1 MSVLSDEELV
11 LQCRDGN
18 TEAEEMLLKRYTVVV
33 KREVRYLFLVGAE
46 TEDLMQE
53 AMIGLVKAI
62 REYDA
67 GNGVT
72 FHTYATSCIRNQIR
86 SAIRSANRMKHQ
98 PLNEYMSIYPDA
110 DGGEEE
116 AIMISDDSADPEKR
130 VLEQEGLREL
140 EDKISKLLSP
150 MEQTVAGLYL
160 RGMSHSEIAGALG
173 KPERSVNNALTRAR
187 NKLKKSME

>member
-11 LQCRDGN
+11 LQCRGGN
-18 TEAEEMLLKRYTVVV
+18 TEAEEILLKRYTVVV

-62 REYDA
+62 REYA
-67 GNGVT
+67 PGNGVS

-98 PLNEYMSIYPDA
+98 PLNEYMSIYPDT
-110 DGGEEE
+110 DGAEE
-116 AIMISDDSADPEKR
+116 AIMITDDSADPEKR

-140 EDKISKLLSP
+140 EDKISKLLSS
-150 MEQTVAGLYL
+150 MERTVALLYL
-160 RGMSHSEIAGALG
+160 RGMSHSEIAGILG

-187 NKLKKSME
+187 NKLRQSIE

>member
-11 LQCRDGN
+11 LQCRGGN
-18 TEAEEMLLKRYTVVV
+18 TEAEEILLKRYTVVV

-62 REYDA
+62 REYA
-67 GNGVT
+67 PGNGVS
-72 FHTYATSCIRNQIR
+72 FHTFATSCIRNQIR

-98 PLNEYMSIYPDA
+98 PLNEYMSIYPDT
-110 DGGEEE
+110 DGAEE
-116 AIMISDDSADPEKR
+116 AIMITDDSADPEKR
-130 VLEQEGLREL
+130 VLEQEDLREL
-140 EDKISKLLSP
+140 EDKISKLLSS
-150 MEQTVAGLYL
+150 MERTVALLYL
-160 RGMSHSEIAGALG
+160 RGMSHSEIAGILG

-187 NKLKKSME
+187 NKLRQSME